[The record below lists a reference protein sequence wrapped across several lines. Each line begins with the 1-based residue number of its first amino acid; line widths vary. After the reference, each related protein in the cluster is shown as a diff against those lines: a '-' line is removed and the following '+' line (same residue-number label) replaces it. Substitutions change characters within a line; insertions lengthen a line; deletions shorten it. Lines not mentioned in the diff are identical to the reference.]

1 MGIEQHEATI
11 MSNANN
17 PTVQAHHKA
26 LPPTTHDEFARQEFV
41 RSYKQYLVKHV
52 HGTNQLAYEKR
63 VKPKIKREQQRDPKD
78 RFEVRDAMVEDPH
91 YQMFSALLRTSQE
104 MMWSSCQIPVQ
115 RNLKALNQIIN
126 KTPKKPRGSLR
137 LDPKLDI
144 PRYHTAVD
152 IHCQPGGYH
161 SEFAENDASAGMV
174 YDRGVHL
181 YAMGQMGPYNN
192 DIGASIALWLK
203 ENHPKFKPLKILDL
217 GCAVG
222 NSTVPY
228 VDTFPKA
235 EVYAVDVAAP
245 MLRYGHARA
254 EDLGKKIH
262 FSQQNAESMD
272 FEDESFDLIV
282 SHILLHE
289 TSDKA
294 IRNITKECHRL
305 LKKGG
310 MMIHA
315 ETPQYKGM
323 DPFDAFMLDWDTR
336 NNNEPFWARS
346 HEIDL
351 KQLSEQGGFDP
362 NKEFEIMIPSAFQI
376 SEAKRSL
383 TFQGGDFG
391 GGGFWFIYGNEK

>member
-1 MGIEQHEATI
+1 

-17 PTVQAHHKA
+17 QTVQAEHKV
-26 LPPTTHDEFARQEFV
+26 LPPTTNDEFARQEFV
-41 RSYKQYLVKHV
+41 RSYKQYLVKNV

-161 SEFAENDASAGMV
+161 SEFDENDASAGMV

-181 YAMGQMGPYNN
+181 YAMGQMGPHNN

-203 ENHPKFKPLKILDL
+203 ENHPKLKPLKILDL

-294 IRNITKECHRL
+294 IRNIIKECSRL
-305 LKKGG
+305 LKKGS
-310 MMIHA
+310 MMVHA

-351 KQLSEQGGFDP
+351 KELSQQGGFDP
-362 NKEFEIMIPSAFQI
+362 NKEFETLIPSAFQI

-391 GGGFWFIYGNEK
+391 GGGFWFIYGSEK

>member
-1 MGIEQHEATI
+1 MQAEHKVST
-11 MSNANN
+11 
-17 PTVQAHHKA
+17 PTN
-26 LPPTTHDEFARQEFV
+26 HDEFARQEFV

-63 VKPKIKREQQRDPKD
+63 VKPKIKHDKGRDPQN
-78 RFEVRDAMVEDPH
+78 RFEVRDEMVADPQ
-91 YQMFSALLRTSQE
+91 YQMFSTLLRTSQE

-115 RNLKALNQIIN
+115 RNLKDLNKKIN
-126 KTPKKPRGSLR
+126 KRQKTTLGSLR
-137 LDPKLDI
+137 LDPELKT
-144 PRYHTAVD
+144 PGYHTAVD
-152 IHCQPGGYH
+152 IHCMPGGYH
-161 SEFAENDASAGMV
+161 SEFDKNDASAGMV
-174 YDRGVHL
+174 YDRAVHI
-181 YAMGQMGPYNN
+181 YAMGQMGPYND

-203 ENHPKFKPLKILDL
+203 ENHPKFQPVKILDL
-217 GCAVG
+217 GCSVG

-235 EVYAVDVAAP
+235 EVYALDVAAP

-254 EDLGKKIH
+254 EDMGRKIH
-262 FSQQNAESMD
+262 FSQQNAESTD

-289 TSDKA
+289 TSNKA
-294 IRNITKECHRL
+294 IKNIISECHRL
-305 LKKGG
+305 LKKDG
-310 MMIHA
+310 MMVHA

-336 NNNEPFWARS
+336 NNNEPFWAGS

-351 KQLSEQGGFDP
+351 GQLSREGGFDP
-362 NKEFEIMIPSAFQI
+362 DKNFETMIPSAFQVA
-376 SEAKRSL
+376 EAKRSL

-391 GGGFWFIYGNEK
+391 GGGFWFVYGNKK

>member
-1 MGIEQHEATI
+1 
-11 MSNANN
+11 MSD
-17 PTVQAHHKA
+17 PTSQAEHNV

-41 RSYKQYLVKHV
+41 RSYKQYLVHKV
-52 HGTNQLAYEKR
+52 HSGNAVAYEKR
-63 VKPKIKREQQRDPKD
+63 VRPKIAKEKHRDPND
-78 RFEVRDAMVEDPH
+78 RFEVRDEMTQDPY

-104 MMWSSCQIPVQ
+104 MMWSSCQIPVDRELQ
-115 RNLKALNQIIN
+115 ALNRKIN
-126 KTPKKPRGSLR
+126 RKPKKPRGSLR
-137 LDPKLDI
+137 LNPSLTTPK
-144 PRYHTAVD
+144 YHSAVD

-161 SEFAENDASAGMV
+161 GEFDKRDASAGMV
-174 YDRGVHL
+174 YDRAVHI

-192 DIGASIALWLK
+192 DMGASIILWLK
-203 ENHPKFKPLKILDL
+203 EHHPDFKPKRILDL
-217 GCAVG
+217 GCSVG
-222 NSTVPY
+222 HSTVPY
-228 VDTFPKA
+228 CEAFPKA
-235 EVYAVDVAAP
+235 EIHAVDVAAP
-245 MLRYGHARA
+245 MLRYAHARA

-272 FEDESFDLIV
+272 FEDGSFDLIV

-294 IRNITKECHRL
+294 IRNIMGECNRL

-310 MMIHA
+310 MMVHA
-315 ETPQYKGM
+315 ETPPYKGM
-323 DPFDAFMLDWDTR
+323 SPFEAFMLDWDTR

-351 KQLSEQGGFDP
+351 KQLSEKAGFDP
-362 NKEFEIMIPSAFQI
+362 DKEFETMIPSAFQI
-376 SEAKRSL
+376 AEAKRSH

>member
-1 MGIEQHEATI
+1 
-11 MSNANN
+11 MSNENN
-17 PTVQAHHKA
+17 PTMQAEHKVST
-26 LPPTTHDEFARQEFV
+26 PTNHDEFARQEFV

-63 VKPKIKREQQRDPKD
+63 VKPKIKHDKGRDPQN
-78 RFEVRDAMVEDPH
+78 RFEVRDEMVADPQ
-91 YQMFSALLRTSQE
+91 YQMFSTLLRTSQE

-115 RNLKALNQIIN
+115 RNLKDLNKKIN
-126 KTPKKPRGSLR
+126 KRQKTTLGSLR
-137 LDPKLDI
+137 LDPELKT
-144 PRYHTAVD
+144 PGYHTAVD
-152 IHCQPGGYH
+152 IHCMPGGYH
-161 SEFAENDASAGMV
+161 SEFDKNDASAGMV
-174 YDRGVHL
+174 YDRAVHI
-181 YAMGQMGPYNN
+181 YAMGQMGPYND

-203 ENHPKFKPLKILDL
+203 ENHPKFQPVKILDL
-217 GCAVG
+217 GCSVG

-235 EVYAVDVAAP
+235 EVYALDVAAP

-254 EDLGKKIH
+254 EDMGRKIH
-262 FSQQNAESMD
+262 FSQQNAESTD

-289 TSDKA
+289 TSNKA
-294 IRNITKECHRL
+294 IKNIISECHRL
-305 LKKGG
+305 LKKDG
-310 MMIHA
+310 MMVHA

-336 NNNEPFWARS
+336 NNNEPFWAGS

-351 KQLSEQGGFDP
+351 GQLSREGGFDP
-362 NKEFEIMIPSAFQI
+362 DKNFETMIPSAFQVA
-376 SEAKRSL
+376 EAKRSL

-391 GGGFWFIYGNEK
+391 GGGFWFVYGNKK

>member
-1 MGIEQHEATI
+1 
-11 MSNANN
+11 MSNPHAQ
-17 PTVQAHHKA
+17 VEHKV

-41 RSYKQYLVKHV
+41 RSYKQYLVQHV
-52 HGTNQLAYEKR
+52 HGGNAVAYRQR
-63 VKPKIKREQQRDPKD
+63 VEPKIRNDKQRDPKD
-78 RFEVRDAMVEDPH
+78 RFEVRDEMTKDPY

-104 MMWSSCQIPVQ
+104 MMWSSCQIPVD
-115 RNLKALNQIIN
+115 RNLEKLNAQVN
-126 KTPKKPRGSLR
+126 RARRKTKGSLR
-137 LDPKLDI
+137 LNPDLEV

-161 SEFAENDASAGMV
+161 TEFASDDASAGMV
-174 YDRGVHL
+174 YDRAVHI

-192 DIGASIALWLK
+192 DMGASIVHWLGQ
-203 ENHPKFKPLKILDL
+203 NHPDFKPKRILDL
-217 GCAVG
+217 GCSVG
-222 NSTVPY
+222 HSTVPY
-228 VDTFPKA
+228 CDAFPKA
-235 EVYAVDVAAP
+235 EIHAVDVAAP
-245 MLRYGHARA
+245 MLRYAHARA
-254 EDLGKKIH
+254 EDLGKAIH

-294 IRNITKECHRL
+294 IRNIVRECARL
-305 LKKGG
+305 LRPGG

-315 ETPQYKGM
+315 ETPPYKGM
-323 DPFDAFMLDWDTR
+323 EPFDAFMLDWDTR

-351 KQLSEQGGFDP
+351 KRLSAESGFDP
-362 NKEFEIMIPSAFQI
+362 GKEFEEMIPSAFQI
-376 SEAKRSL
+376 AEAKRSH

>member
-1 MGIEQHEATI
+1 
-11 MSNANN
+11 MSDSSN
-17 PTVQAHHKA
+17 PIRQAEHKA

-41 RSYKQYLVKHV
+41 RSYKQYLVKNV
-52 HGTNQLAYEKR
+52 HGANQLAYDKR
-63 VKPKIKREQQRDPKD
+63 VKPKIKREKQRDPKD
-78 RFEVRDAMVEDPH
+78 RFEVRDEMVHDPH

-115 RNLKALNQIIN
+115 RNLESMNKIIN
-126 KTPKKPRGSLR
+126 KTPKKPLGSLR
-137 LDPKLDI
+137 LDPTLAT

-161 SEFAENDASAGMV
+161 SEFADNDASAGMV
-174 YDRGVHL
+174 YDRGAHL
-181 YAMGQMGPYNN
+181 YAMGQMGPHNN
-192 DIGASIALWLK
+192 DIGASIALWLT

-228 VDTFPKA
+228 VDTFPNA
-235 EVYAVDVAAP
+235 EVHAVDVAAP
-245 MLRYGHARA
+245 MLRYAHARA
-254 EDLGKKIH
+254 EDMGKTIH
-262 FSQQNAESMD
+262 FTQQNAESMD

-294 IRNITKECHRL
+294 IRNIIKECGRL

-310 MMIHA
+310 MMVHA

-362 NKEFEIMIPSAFQI
+362 NKEFESMIPSAFQI
-376 SEAKRSL
+376 TEAKRSL

>member
-1 MGIEQHEATI
+1 
-11 MSNANN
+11 MSNVT
-17 PTVQAHHKA
+17 PLTSQAQHSA

-41 RSYKQYLVKHV
+41 RSYKQYLVKNV
-52 HGTNQLAYEKR
+52 HGTNHLAYEQR
-63 VKPKIKREQQRDPKD
+63 VKPKIEREKKRPPKD
-78 RFEVRDAMVEDPH
+78 RFEVRDAMVQDPH

-104 MMWSSCQIPVQ
+104 MMWSACQIPVQ
-115 RNLKALNQIIN
+115 RELETLNKKIN
-126 KTPKKPRGSLR
+126 KKRAKPHGSLR
-137 LDPKLDI
+137 LNPTLEI
-144 PRYHTAVD
+144 PRYHTSVD

-161 SEFAENDASAGMV
+161 SEFDVNDASAGMV
-174 YDRGVHL
+174 YDRAVHI

-192 DIGASIALWLK
+192 DIGASIALWVK
-203 ENHPKFKPLKILDL
+203 ENYPAFKPLRILDL
-217 GCAVG
+217 GCSVG
-222 NSTVPY
+222 HSTVPY
-228 VDTFPKA
+228 VDAFPKA
-235 EVYAVDVAAP
+235 EIHAVDVAAP
-245 MLRYGHARA
+245 MLRYAHARA
-254 EDLGKKIH
+254 EELGKKIH
-262 FSQQNAESMD
+262 FSQQNAEAMD

-294 IRNITKECHRL
+294 IRNIIKECNRL

-310 MMIHA
+310 LMVHA

-351 KQLSEQGGFDP
+351 KKLSKQAGFSP
-362 NKEFEIMIPSAFQI
+362 AKHIETLIPSAFQI
-376 SEAKRSL
+376 AEAKRSL

-391 GGGFWFIYGNEK
+391 GGGFWFIYGSEK

>member
-1 MGIEQHEATI
+1 

-17 PTVQAHHKA
+17 PTSQVEHKI
-26 LPPTTHDEFARQEFV
+26 LPQTTHDEFARQEFV
-41 RSYKQYLVKHV
+41 RSYKQYLVKNV

-63 VKPKIKREQQRDPKD
+63 VKPKIKSELKRDPKD
-78 RFEVRDAMVEDPH
+78 RFEVRDAMVQDPH

-115 RNLKALNQIIN
+115 RDLDNLNKKVNQ
-126 KTPKKPRGSLR
+126 KRAKLRGSLR
-137 LDPKLDI
+137 LDPNLET

-161 SEFAENDASAGMV
+161 SEFDKNDASAGMV
-174 YDRGVHL
+174 YDRGVHI

-203 ENHPKFKPLKILDL
+203 ENHPNFKPLKILDL
-217 GCAVG
+217 GCSVG

-228 VDTFPKA
+228 VETYPKA
-235 EVYAVDVAAP
+235 KVHGVDVAAP
-245 MLRYGHARA
+245 MLRYAHARA

-262 FSQQNAESMD
+262 FTQQNAEALD

-294 IRNITKECHRL
+294 IRNIIKECNRL

-310 MMIHA
+310 MMVHA

-351 KQLSEQGGFDP
+351 KELSEQAGFNP
-362 NKEFEIMIPSAFQI
+362 SKEFETMIPSAFQI
-376 SEAKRSL
+376 AKAKRSL